1 MNVIPD
7 SFDFRSYVSVS
18 KQNADVLRTSK
29 LDLVDAFYG
38 AKMQGDTMPWAK
50 THDQVQFRPGE
61 VTLWP
66 GISGHGKSL
75 ITTQCAFHLAMQ
87 GKRVGIV
94 SLEMRP
100 VVTMARM
107 ARMVAGSDQPTE
119 AWLRGFQA
127 WADDKILLMG
137 VQGMVDPNRVL
148 DFCRYVA
155 LKLGVA
161 HVFLDNL
168 TKIVRSEDDFNAQKT
183 LVDDLCT
190 IARDCRIHI
199 HLVCHTRKPE
209 SEYQM
214 PEKHSTR
221 GTSATV
227 DQADNVIIVFRH
239 RKKEDE
245 LANPKLDPVKRVEW
259 EKKPDT
265 FLIVAKQRN
274 GDWEGRVGLYVDR
287 RSMWFGESPKFRHPA
302 PRLFDIPEVQGDAEE
317 VPF

>member
-1 MNVIPD
+1 VNVIPD
-7 SFDFRSYVSVS
+7 RFDFKTYVAVS

-38 AKMQGDTMPWAK
+38 AKLKGDPMPWAK
-50 THDQVQFRPGE
+50 TVDRVSFKPGE

-75 ITTQCAFHLAMQ
+75 ITTQAAFHLAAI
-87 GKRVGIV
+87 GRRVGIV

-107 ARMVAGSDQPTE
+107 ARMVCGSDKPTE
-119 AWLRGFQA
+119 AWLQGFQK
-127 WADDKILLMG
+127 WADDKLFLMG
-137 VQGMVDPNRVL
+137 VQGMVDPQRVL
-148 DFCRYVA
+148 DFCRYVSG
-155 LKLGVA
+155 KLGVT
-161 HVFLDNL
+161 HIFLDNL
-168 TKIVRSEDDFNAQKT
+168 TKIVRSEDDFNAQKNF
-183 LVDDLCT
+183 VDDIGT
-190 IARDCRIHI
+190 IARDCRVHI

-227 DQADNVIIVFRH
+227 DQADNVIIVFRN
-239 RKKEDE
+239 RRKEDE
-245 LANPKLDPVKRVEW
+245 LAKPSLDPAKRTEW
-259 EKKPDT
+259 ESKPDA

-274 GDWEGRVGLYVDR
+274 GDWEGMIGLFVDR
-287 RSMWFGESPKFRHPA
+287 KSMWFGDTQGFKHPMPQLFALQGESV
-302 PRLFDIPEVQGDAEE
+302 DDST